1 MKYALLPFFLLL
13 FFASCQKDEPL
24 EEELPTS
31 NGTVMDSTINDS
43 TKMTRLADFED
54 RVHPTSGEARIL
66 KINDSYFLELKD
78 FKTDSGPAL
87 KVYLSQEENP
97 KNFID
102 LGDLKATSGTFNYE
116 IPANVNVDEY
126 PLTLIWCERFSVLF
140 GSANFQP

>member
-1 MKYALLPFFLLL
+1 MKYALIPFVLFLLL
-13 FFASCQKDEPL
+13 ASCQKDEPL

-31 NGTVMDSTINDS
+31 GITDSTINDS
-43 TKMTRLADFED
+43 TKMMLLASFED

-66 KINDSYFLELKD
+66 KINESYFLELKD

-87 KVYLSQEENP
+87 KVYLSQEEDP

-102 LGDLKATSGTFNYE
+102 LGDLKSTSGTFNYE
-116 IPANVNVDEY
+116 IPANVDVNDY
-126 PLTLIWCERFSVLF
+126 PLAIIWCERFSVLF